1 MKPEFQNE
9 HLANFRDPY
18 TRAQIEA
25 ALVVADYHGKHSN
38 ISPEECDEAL
48 KVLNGASLSMVLAWG
63 LRECRRLGNNLRGD
77 YIALRD
83 LCHEVDASASVAAFD
98 ERFGPDDGLAEWQ
111 RTVRRLAK

>member
-1 MKPEFQNE
+1 VFARAVLSRVP
-9 HLANFRDPY
+9 HLYVP
-18 TRAQIEA
+18 
-25 ALVVADYHGKHSN
+25 
-38 ISPEECDEAL
+38 
-48 KVLNGASLSMVLAWG
+48 AWG